1 MEIGWVA
8 WGIGALV
15 GGSVIIMTDERSSRL
30 AIIAVILAVG
40 SIFMGKLIYVNYG
53 LTDIIKQ
60 EIKNTPEALS
70 DLLIMEMI
78 QTNEI
83 DKDYLEWIRKN
94 GLDNQEAL
102 KKEDKK
108 TQELIKKEKAKFDEK
123 LAKLT
128 PEEKEHLYQTGTNQ
142 VIASISYM
150 DRIKATTSFWDI
162 LWILLAISSA
172 WKIASGE
179 TST

>member
-1 MEIGWVA
+1 MA
-8 WGIGALV
+8 WGIGALI
-15 GGSVIIMTDERSSRL
+15 GGSVVIMTDERSSRL
-30 AIIAVILAVG
+30 AILAVLLAVG

-53 LTDIIKQ
+53 LTNIIKQ
-60 EIKNTPEALS
+60 EIKNNPEALS
-70 DLLIMEMI
+70 DLLILNMI

-83 DKDYLEWIRKN
+83 DEDYLEWIRNN
-94 GLDNQEAL
+94 GLENPEAL

-108 TQELIKKEKAKFDEK
+108 TQELIKKERAEFKEK

-128 PEEKEHLYQTGTNQ
+128 PEEKEHLYQLGTNQ
-142 VIASISYM
+142 VIASISYI

-179 TST
+179 NST